1 LTTSA
6 ISGRANL
13 AKRFVSLLR
22 ANNGFNDL
30 YAMSVTQAVDT
41 VIAYLGLSPMAA
53 MSRQAL
59 IDAHQAE
66 RAASNGSLSKAV
78 SNLLGMAML
87 TGEMNVPS

>member
-1 LTTSA
+1 MA
-6 ISGRANL
+6 IVIVVLVAGCVAAFQSNL
-13 AKRFVSLLR
+13 IHSLIYLVCG
-22 ANNGFNDL
+22 A
-30 YAMSVTQAVDT
+30 
-41 VIAYLGLSPMAA
+41 VIAYLGLAPMAA

-66 RAASNGSLSKAV
+66 RSAANGSLSKAV